1 MFNTFKTMM
10 QVFGEFIEELPLS
23 EEYLTIHFSPAST
36 PRKKRWSN
44 YGLSADFLGDYFAN
58 FFPGDEIPNGNI
70 DKRANVKGAVSYIAN
85 ELLENTMKYSDE
97 TANLAVSIS
106 LYLYDEKLVFRV
118 INPAEANVAQEYQ
131 AFVQKLL
138 STDIDEMYSIQLEQ
152 TALGM
157 GGSHMGILTMIN
169 DYDAKMGWRF
179 EPLPQTSEVVKVTV
193 MAYLDL

>member
-1 MFNTFKTMM
+1 MM
-10 QVFGEFIEELPLS
+10 QIFGEFVDELPVS

-44 YGLSADFLGDYFAN
+44 YGLSADFLGDYFST
-58 FFPGDEIPNGNI
+58 FFPGDELTNGNI
-70 DKRANVKGAVSYIAN
+70 DKKSNVRAAVSYIAN

-97 TANLAVSIS
+97 TANLSVSIS
-106 LYLYDEKLVFRV
+106 LYLYDKKLVFRV
-118 INPAEANVAQEYQ
+118 SNPAEVEIARKYQ
-131 AFVQKLL
+131 VFVEKLIT
-138 STDIDEMYSIQLEQ
+138 SDIDELYAKQLEQ

-169 DYDAKMGWRF
+169 DYEAKLGWKF
-179 EPLPQTSEVVKVTV
+179 DPLPQQPQTVQITV

>member
-1 MFNTFKTMM
+1 MT
-10 QVFGEFIEELPLS
+10 QIFGEFIDELPVS

-58 FFPGDEIPNGNI
+58 FFPGDEIPNGHI
-70 DKRANVKGAVSYIAN
+70 DKRANVKAAVSYIAN

-97 TANLAVSIS
+97 TAHLAVSIS

-118 INPAEANVAQEYQ
+118 TNPAETNVAKEYQ
-131 AFVQKLL
+131 AFVQKLV
-138 STDIDEMYSIQLEQ
+138 SSDIEEMYATQLEQ

-169 DYDAKMGWRF
+169 DYDAKMGWKF
-179 EPLPQTSEVVKVTV
+179 DPLLQQSDVVQVTV
-193 MAYLDL
+193 MAYLNL

>member
-1 MFNTFKTMM
+1 MTQTFGDFVD
-10 QVFGEFIEELPLS
+10 QLPVS

-44 YGLSADFLGDYFAN
+44 YGLSADFLGDYFAT
-58 FFPGDEIPNGNI
+58 FFPGDESDAGSI
-70 DKRANVKGAVSYIAN
+70 DKRGNVKAAVSYIAN

-97 TANLAVSIS
+97 TTNLAVSIS

-118 INPAEANVAQEYQ
+118 TNPAELNVALKYQ
-131 AFVQKLL
+131 TFVQKLI
-138 STDIDEMYSIQLEQ
+138 SSDIDELYSEQLEQ

-169 DYDAKMGWRF
+169 DYDAKLAWKF
-179 EPLPQTSEVVKVTV
+179 DPQPHHPEIVQITV
-193 MAYLDL
+193 MAHLEA

>member
-1 MFNTFKTMM
+1 MM
-10 QVFGEFIEELPLS
+10 QIFGEFIDELPVS
-23 EEYLTIHFSPAST
+23 EEYLTIHFSPGST

-58 FFPGDEIPNGNI
+58 FFPGDDLPNGNI

-97 TANLAVSIS
+97 KANLAVSIS

-118 INPAEANVAQEYQ
+118 INPAEVHVAEGYKT
-131 AFVQKLL
+131 FVQELI
-138 STDIDEMYSIQLEQ
+138 SSDVDEMYSKQLEQ

-169 DYDAKMGWRF
+169 DYDAKMGWKF
-179 EPLPQTSEVVKVTV
+179 DPLPQQPDVVQVTV
-193 MAYLDL
+193 MAYLNL

>member
-1 MFNTFKTMM
+1 MM
-10 QVFGEFIEELPLS
+10 QIFGDFVDRLPVS

-44 YGLSADFLGDYFAN
+44 YGLSADFLGDYFAT
-58 FFPGDEIPNGNI
+58 FFPGDEIAEGRI
-70 DKRANVKGAVSYIAN
+70 DKKANVKAAVSYIAN

-106 LYLYDEKLVFRV
+106 LYLYDERLVFRV
-118 INPAEANVAQEYQ
+118 TNPAKVNVAMTYQ
-131 AFVQKLL
+131 TFVQKLVT
-138 STDIDEMYSIQLEQ
+138 SDIDELYAAQLEQ

-169 DYDAKMGWRF
+169 DYEARLGWKF
-179 EPLPQTSEVVKVTV
+179 DPQPEQPEIVQITV
-193 MAYLDL
+193 MAHLDA

>member
-1 MFNTFKTMM
+1 MM
-10 QVFGEFIEELPLS
+10 QIFGEFIDELPVS

-58 FFPGDEIPNGNI
+58 FFPGDDLPNGNI

-106 LYLYDEKLVFRV
+106 LYLYDEKLIFRV
-118 INPAEANVAQEYQ
+118 SNPAEVNVAKEYQ
-131 AFVQKLL
+131 SFVRKLV
-138 STDIDEMYSIQLEQ
+138 SSDIDEMYAMQLEQ
-152 TALGM
+152 TALGL

-169 DYDAKMGWRF
+169 DYDAKMGWKF
-179 EPLPQTSEVVKVTV
+179 DPLPQQSGVVEVTV
-193 MAYLDL
+193 MAYLNL